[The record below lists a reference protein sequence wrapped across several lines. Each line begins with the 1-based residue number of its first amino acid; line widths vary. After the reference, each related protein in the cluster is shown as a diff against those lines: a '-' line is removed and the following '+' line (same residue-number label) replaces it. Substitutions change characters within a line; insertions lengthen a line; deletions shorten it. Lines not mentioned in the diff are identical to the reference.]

1 MNALILNF
9 IHMKRIYLSITLL
22 YFLLSCSPEGEK
34 QNKVQLKIQVLDE
47 ETGEITPV
55 MACISSVKDGVA
67 YMPPNGERIDS
78 FSLTPVFYEGIEYLS
93 KENWIGPVRRMNGR
107 GDNEDRSY
115 VYEDLSSIP
124 HWKDPVIYQTTGEF
138 SILLAPDEYQI
149 SLEHGMEYI
158 PIKEKITIK
167 GNEKEISKTFTMKR
181 WINLPEMGWFSGDVH
196 VHHPTTSPAFKQFL
210 MEYAKAEDI
219 HLVNV
224 LEMGHHLG
232 TDFKQETF
240 GEMSRIREGDICLVS
255 GQEGPRSTYGHIIG
269 LNITQ
274 MERDTTQYNYYDL
287 IFKRLQMQEGAV
299 VGFAHFSWNGCDLPR
314 GFPWYITTEDID
326 FVELLQFSKINAPDY
341 YDYLNLGFR
350 ISAAAGSDIPWGST
364 LGEVRTIVYTGDSFS
379 VDQWFEGLKSGRT
392 FVSNGPALFLEAD
405 GNYPGREIIRNK
417 GFISK
422 IKVEAY
428 SHPGIGTIDKVEIYN
443 NDGMVQQYLNSDKKD
458 AITIEIDHSLD
469 KSQWLTAAVYCDNG
483 AIAHTSPIYFIVDGK
498 PTWNPEKAPAI
509 IDKQLALIQVID
521 DEEHGKDRPDQ
532 EILDRLDNARR
543 FYSAILNHVKINS
556 GL

>member
-1 MNALILNF
+1 MKTVKLVYINLILIF
-9 IHMKRIYLSITLL
+9 AIFYLQE
-22 YFLLSCSPEGEK
+22 CSLK
-34 QNKVQLKIQVLDE
+34 QEDQNETVLVKIKVLDE
-47 ETGEITPV
+47 ETGLVTPV

-67 YMPPNGERIDS
+67 FIPPNGERVDS
-78 FSLTPVFYEGIEYLS
+78 FSLTPVFYKGIEYKS
-93 KENWIGPVRRMNGR
+93 VENWIGPVRRMNGR

-124 HWKDPVIYQTTGEF
+124 HWKDPVAYQTTGEF
-138 SILLAPDEYQI
+138 SIALSPDEYQI
-149 SLEHGMEYI
+149 SLEHGNEFI
-158 PIKEKITIK
+158 PIKEEITIT
-167 GNEKEISKTFTMKR
+167 GSDKEITKTFTMKR
-181 WINLPEMGWFSGDVH
+181 WIDLPAKGWYSGDVH
-196 VHHPTTSPAFKQFL
+196 VHHPTTRPAFKQFL
-210 MEYAKAEDI
+210 MEYAKAEDV

-232 TDFKQETF
+232 TDFKQEGF
-240 GEMSRIREGDICLVS
+240 GDIGRTCEGNICLVS

-287 IFKRLQMQEGAV
+287 IFKRLQMQEGVV

-326 FVELLQFSKINAPDY
+326 FVELLQFSKINAMDY

-364 LGEVRTIVYTGDSFS
+364 LGEVRTFVYTGDSFS
-379 VDQWFEGLKSGRT
+379 ADYWFEGLKSGRT

-405 GNYPGREIIRNK
+405 GNYPGREIIRNR

-422 IKVEAY
+422 IKVKAF
-428 SHPGIGTIDKVEIYN
+428 SHPSIGNIDRVEIYN
-443 NDGMVQQYLNSDKKD
+443 NDGMVQQHLNSDKLD
-458 AITIEIDHSLD
+458 SVTIELDHTLN

-483 AIAHTSPIYFIVDGK
+483 AIAHTSPIYFIIDGK
-498 PTWNPEKAPAI
+498 PTWNPDKAPSI
-509 IDKQLALIQVID
+509 VDKQMALIQVID
-521 DEEHGKDRPDQ
+521 DEEHGKDVPDK
-532 EILDRLDNARR
+532 EVLDRLDNARR
-543 FYSAILNHVKINS
+543 FYKAMLKAMEN
-556 GL
+556 